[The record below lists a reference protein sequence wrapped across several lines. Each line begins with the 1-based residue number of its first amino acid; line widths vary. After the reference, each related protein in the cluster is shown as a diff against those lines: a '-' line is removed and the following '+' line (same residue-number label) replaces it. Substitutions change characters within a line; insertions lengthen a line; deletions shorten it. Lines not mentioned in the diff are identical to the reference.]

1 MSIKELQLIGNNN
14 LILTASQLKWALTL
28 RDDEEGYEKSYC
40 FMKSDGTVGE
50 YTTDYGQ
57 KFQYYCITS
66 SPGSD
71 YPNPLADFPTGER
84 LEEIEKWWRKY
95 ES

>member
-1 MSIKELQLIGNNN
+1 MIGNNN
-14 LILTASQLKWALTL
+14 LLLTPEQLKWALTL
-28 RDDEEGYEKSYC
+28 RDDEEGYEKCYC
-40 FMKSDGTVGE
+40 FTKPDGTARE

-66 SPGSD
+66 SSTSD
-71 YPNPLADFPTGER
+71 NPSPLADFPTGER
-84 LEEIEKWWRKY
+84 LEEIEKWWRKH